1 MKLRKILLTS
11 IVAAFLLIGMMRI
24 TVNMGSSQP
33 PAGITITL
41 ETPPFTAEP
50 GGQITIYVYIQGVPD
65 TTETAVRGY
74 DWKLLYDASM
84 LKYPSYPS
92 PPKTPDDVLEGDF
105 LANQGANVGSITT
118 SGGPGFIGA
127 TNQLAGYSEP
137 PAYGDG
143 VLTTVYLNV
152 IRSGNCTLRFEYT
165 KIFNMTLGLIDHE
178 HIDGTFYTDKPK
190 ADFTLAYPDKAFR
203 PPIVGETITFNAT
216 YNPASSA
223 GSYDPN
229 PGGAI
234 ANYHWDF
241 GDDTSQIDTTDPV
254 ITHFYSAVGGYPVN
268 LTVADNSD
276 PALHDS
282 VQRSVSVNYYD
293 LAVSNIKVK
302 PGAATPGTI
311 LTINVTVRN
320 YGSQSVYFNLTTY
333 YDDSL
338 IWYNATE
345 GKSAFCLALEK
356 DPVKMQPPAPPVEP
370 SQSLV
375 VTFKWN
381 TTGLAEKTYTIKANA
396 SILASPQ
403 LPDQFLEDVDANPGN
418 NVRQTQAFIT
428 SFPKNIAVT
437 SIIVSETVI
446 TLGMGPVS
454 IDVTIENQG
463 NFDETFDAAVYYN
476 STLTH
481 KTVLIGSQIG
491 VQLSAYSEVTL
502 TFSWD
507 TTSVPR
513 GIYQIFANVSEVPGD
528 MVLEDNTLPYDG
540 QVVITSPPIAAF
552 TYTPDE
558 PKVGDEVSFDPSNS
572 QDPDG
577 TIVKYE
583 WNFGDGSSPDSS
595 KFPTHTYA
603 SAQTFTVTLTVTD
616 NATVTN
622 STTRQ
627 IAVAKTG
634 STIRIDISSTQVTF
648 GQSISVWGIIIPLR
662 FGASATVQS
671 RLQGETAWT
680 DVTTKTVNQSSQFQT
695 SWTPPAARTYEL
707 RALWLGDDNT
717 LGASSPT
724 KNVTVGKITS
734 SISADVSLETTRVN
748 SQVVIS
754 GAILPA
760 RQGVTVTISVSRQ
773 VGTWVNYTTTTGST
787 GQYSYNWTPSTPG
800 TYNVKASWAG
810 DSNTI
815 GSESLTKIVN
825 VEEEPSIPTNLI
837 LGGIAIA
844 VVVIAL
850 LIYFLKIRKR

>member
-11 IVAAFLLIGMMRI
+11 VVAAFLLIGMMRI
-24 TVNMGSSQP
+24 TVNIGSAP
-33 PAGITITL
+33 GITINL
-41 ETPPFTAEP
+41 EGSPFTAKP
-50 GGQITIYVYIQGVPD
+50 GGQITIYVYIRDVPD
-65 TTETAVRGY
+65 TPETAVRGY

-84 LKYPSYPS
+84 LRYPSYPS
-92 PPKTPDDVLEGDF
+92 APIAPTDVQEGDF
-105 LANQGANVGSITT
+105 LSINGANVGSITT
-118 SGGPGFIGA
+118 SGGAGFIGV
-127 TNQLAGYSEP
+127 TNQLATPYEP
-137 PAYGDG
+137 PAYGEG
-143 VLTTVYLNV
+143 ILTIVNLNV
-152 IRSGNCTLRFEYT
+152 VRSGNCTLRFEFT
-165 KIFNMTLGLIDHE
+165 KVFNMDLELVPHE

-190 ADFTLAYPDKAFR
+190 ADFEFTYPGKVLR
-203 PPIVGETITFNAT
+203 PPIVGESITFNAT
-216 YNPASSA
+216 YDPVSRT

-234 ANYHWDF
+234 TNYHWDF
-241 GDDTSQIDTTDPV
+241 GDGTSQIDTTDLT
-254 ITHFYSAVGGYPVN
+254 ITHSYAAVGGYVVN
-268 LTVADNSD
+268 LTVTDNSD
-276 PALHDS
+276 PALYDS
-282 VQRSVSVNYYD
+282 VQRTVSVNYYD
-293 LAVSNIKVK
+293 LAVRNVKVD
-302 PGAATPGTI
+302 PVVATPGTTVI
-311 LTINVTVRN
+311 TNVTVRN
-320 YGSQSVYFNLTTY
+320 YGSIAVYLNLTTY
-333 YDDSL
+333 YDDNL
-338 IWYNATE
+338 IWYNVTE
-345 GKSAFCLALEK
+345 GKSAFCLPLEK
-356 DPVKMQPPAPPVEP
+356 DPVQMKPPAPPVEP
-370 SQSLV
+370 GQSLT
-375 VTFKWN
+375 VTFKWD

-396 SILASPQ
+396 SILASAQ
-403 LPDQFLEDVDANPGN
+403 LPDQFLEGVDANPGN
-418 NVRQTQAFIT
+418 NIRQTQAFIT
-428 SFPKNIAVT
+428 SSPINIAVT
-437 SIIVSETVI
+437 TI
-446 TLGMGPVS
+446 TISPTAIAVGTGPVS

-463 NFDETFDAAVYYN
+463 NVDETFDTTFYYN

-481 KTVLIGSQIG
+481 EAVLIGSQIG

-528 MVLEDNTLPYDG
+528 MVVDDNTLTYDG

-558 PKVGDEVSFDPSNS
+558 PKVEDEVSFDPSNS

-577 TIVKYE
+577 TIVEYE
-583 WNFGDGSSPDSS
+583 WNFGDGSPPESS

-622 STTRQ
+622 STAKQ
-627 IAVAKTG
+627 IVISKMG
-634 STIRIDISSTQVTF
+634 STIRIEVSSTQITF
-648 GQSISVWGIIIPLR
+648 GQSVSVWGIITPLR
-662 FGASATVQS
+662 FGASATIQS

-680 DVTTKTVNQSSQFQT
+680 DITTKTTNQSSQFQT
-695 SWTPPAARTYEL
+695 SWTPLAARAYEL

-724 KNVTVGKITS
+724 KSVSVSKITS
-734 SISADVSLETTRVN
+734 SISVDVSLETTKVN

-760 RQGVTVTISVSRQ
+760 RQSITVTISVSRQ
-773 VGTWVNYTTTTGST
+773 VGTWINYTTTTGSN
-787 GQYSYNWTPSTPG
+787 GQYSYNWTPSAPG

-815 GSESLTKIVN
+815 GSESITKTVN

-837 LGGIAIA
+837 LGGVVIAA
-844 VVVIAL
+844 VVVAL